1 MRSCFPAI
9 LVAAALVA
17 GPTAASTRADGASF
31 ATGFSAAKK
40 KKKPAQKK
48 PAHRTRSVHTAPAPG
63 WTGFRPADPSFD
75 RSGRPYRPPP
85 GLSCPVDLGYGRWG
99 SCDTDY

>member
-17 GPTAASTRADGASF
+17 GPTAASTRTDGASF
-31 ATGFSAAKK
+31 ATDFSAAK